1 MYMDMYKTI
10 PEALAIFDE
19 LDPASIHTISE
30 DVSGET
36 MTGTT
41 AELVQRI
48 IEQDKQTSGNVSHG
62 AETVEGWAIIE
73 TAYALLGGEAI
84 TTDDGRHVWSRRKR

>member
-19 LDPASIHTISE
+19 LDPVSIHTISE
-30 DVSGET
+30 GVSGET
-36 MTGTT
+36 MTGTP
-41 AELVQRI
+41 AELVRRI
-48 IEQDKQTSGNVSHG
+48 IEQDKETSGNISHG

-84 TTDDGRHVWSRRKR
+84 TMDDGRHVWSRRKR

>member
-1 MYMDMYKTI
+1 MDMYKTI

-30 DVSGET
+30 GVSGET
-36 MTGTT
+36 MTGTP
-41 AELVQRI
+41 AELVRRI
-48 IEQDKQTSGNVSHG
+48 IEQDKETGGNISHR
-62 AETVEGWAIIE
+62 AEAVEACAIIE
-73 TAYALLGGEAI
+73 AAYALSDGEAI